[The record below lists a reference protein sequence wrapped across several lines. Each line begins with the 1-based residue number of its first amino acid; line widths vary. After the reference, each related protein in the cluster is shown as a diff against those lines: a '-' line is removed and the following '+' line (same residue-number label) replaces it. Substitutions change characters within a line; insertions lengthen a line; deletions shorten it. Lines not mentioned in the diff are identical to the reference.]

1 MITEFNKAMEES
13 GTRMEKIKMIV
24 MKEAE
29 AMIASLE
36 DAEARRQE
44 ELVMRKNK
52 LIERLTS
59 DLEAT
64 GQLEEELRSRG
75 VGGNER
81 KRWTFP
87 PEDPEQKA
95 LKKELGLEAWIGRL
109 GGQAREGEKT
119 ELKSGGDSG
128 RGTGPA
134 AAGGSSR
141 ELFKSLEEA
150 LKIQEPTVTRGEK
163 EDTGSVTPEKV
174 QEARQ
179 KMILLEMEEEQWK
192 RKEKERLR
200 EEQIARQVAREE
212 QRMREK
218 KEEEERLAAR
228 KRLEELPL

>member
-1 MITEFNKAMEES
+1 MEKVITEFNKAMEES
-13 GTRMEKIKMIV
+13 PPRMEKLKMIV

-29 AMIASLE
+29 ALIASLE

-44 ELVMRKNK
+44 ELVMRMNK

-59 DLEAT
+59 DLEAI

-95 LKKELGLEAWIGRL
+95 LKEKLGMKEW
-109 GGQAREGEKT
+109 EKT
-119 ELKSGGDSG
+119 VLKSWGDSG
-128 RGTGPA
+128 RGTGSG

-150 LKIQEPTVTRGEK
+150 QKIIEPTVTRGEK
-163 EDTGSVTPEKV
+163 EDTGSVTPEKA
-174 QEARQ
+174 EADR
-179 KMILLEMEEEQWK
+179 
-192 RKEKERLR
+192 
-200 EEQIARQVAREE
+200 
-212 QRMREK
+212 
-218 KEEEERLAAR
+218 
-228 KRLEELPL
+228 

>member
-1 MITEFNKAMEES
+1 MNAK
-13 GTRMEKIKMIV
+13 G
-24 MKEAE
+24 
-29 AMIASLE
+29 
-36 DAEARRQE
+36 
-44 ELVMRKNK
+44 
-52 LIERLTS
+52 
-59 DLEAT
+59 
-64 GQLEEELRSRG
+64 
-75 VGGNER
+75 
-81 KRWTFP
+81 
-87 PEDPEQKA
+87 DPEQKA
-95 LKKELGLEAWIGRL
+95 LKEKLGMKEW
-109 GGQAREGEKT
+109 EKT
-119 ELKSGGDSG
+119 AFKSWGDSG

-150 LKIQEPTVTRGEK
+150 LKYPEPTVTRGEK

-228 KRLEELPL
+228 KRIDEWEL

>member
-1 MITEFNKAMEES
+1 MEQVITEFNKAMEES
-13 GTRMEKIKMIV
+13 GTRMEKIKNIV

-29 AMIASLE
+29 AMIVSLE

-95 LKKELGLEAWIGRL
+95 LK
-109 GGQAREGEKT
+109 
-119 ELKSGGDSG
+119 
-128 RGTGPA
+128 
-134 AAGGSSR
+134 
-141 ELFKSLEEA
+141 
-150 LKIQEPTVTRGEK
+150 VTK
-163 EDTGSVTPEKV
+163 CCMSYPSTASVRAK
-174 QEARQ
+174 
-179 KMILLEMEEEQWK
+179 
-192 RKEKERLR
+192 RLR
-200 EEQIARQVAREE
+200 FGILV
-212 QRMREK
+212 
-218 KEEEERLAAR
+218 
-228 KRLEELPL
+228 

>member
-1 MITEFNKAMEES
+1 MRFWPIAHY
-13 GTRMEKIKMIV
+13 V
-24 MKEAE
+24 MLKNFFQV
-29 AMIASLE
+29 LE
-36 DAEARRQE
+36 
-44 ELVMRKNK
+44 
-52 LIERLTS
+52 
-59 DLEAT
+59 
-64 GQLEEELRSRG
+64 EEELRSRG

-150 LKIQEPTVTRGEK
+150 LKYPEPTVTRGEK
-163 EDTGSVTPEKV
+163 EDTGSVTPEKA
-174 QEARQ
+174 EEDRQ
-179 KMILLEMEEEQWK
+179 KMILLEMEEEEWK

-228 KRLEELPL
+228 KKIDEWEL